1 MESGVEAG
9 SGGVYNVFFLAPL
22 HRTVP
27 ADSGGSVL
35 STLPPK
41 LCTRPA
47 TPPQVVAASQPS
59 SGGPA
64 DLREKIH
71 GSVTTIGPDNR
82 ISHPPNHHP
91 FMDIRVRKTS
101 VWPLAP

>member
-1 MESGVEAG
+1 MRRFS
-9 SGGVYNVFFLAPL
+9 LAPR

-27 ADSGGSVL
+27 VGSGGSVL

-47 TPPQVVAASQPS
+47 TPPQVVATS
-59 SGGPA
+59 PA

-91 FMDIRVRKTS
+91 FMDIRVSKTS

>member
-1 MESGVEAG
+1 MCATLFSCPTASRCARG
-9 SGGVYNVFFLAPL
+9 LW
-22 HRTVP
+22 
-27 ADSGGSVL
+27 GSVL

-41 LCTRPA
+41 LCIRPA
-47 TPPQVVAASQPS
+47 TPPQVVAA

>member
-1 MESGVEAG
+1 MRRFS
-9 SGGVYNVFFLAPL
+9 LAPRL
-22 HRTVP
+22 RAVP